1 MSKDKEVK
9 FVCEPLKCTY
19 DSEDYR
25 VYAVDVDLKRY
36 KNIQTGKYGNVT
48 IFGNLH
54 ELCFAQPYE
63 ITAVE
68 QLTKYGYGYKVTNI
82 RMEKPKSEN
91 DIYIFL
97 QEILTFNQASELW
110 KNYPDIVDRVVS
122 GNIEDIDLNKLKGI
136 KEYTFEKIKD
146 KILQNYAL
154 YDLVVEFGGILSMSI
169 LKKIYDQYPD
179 IVKLKDML
187 KKEPYKCLT
196 KISGIGFIKADQML
210 LSLERE
216 KKLEFN
222 FDLKSS
228 KQRCMACVEYFLEE
242 NQNNGH
248 TKMDLRDLRKQV
260 MKLVPSCSDHYVECL
275 KDEDIYYNKETFDV
289 ALRITYNT
297 EKYISDRLKMYN
309 CNPNV
314 WDIDWTIYKDGDE
327 YSLTDE
333 QASALK
339 CLCQNNIMV
348 LNGYS
353 GAGKSSTCGRII
365 KMLED
370 NNKTYKL
377 FAPTGR
383 AAKVLGDYTGK
394 PASTIHRGL
403 GYMPPNHWEYD
414 EEYPL
419 ECDVLLIDEFSMTD
433 IFLFYRVLK
442 ALNPNK
448 TKLMMIGD
456 SAQLPSVGPGNLLFD
471 IIQSGK
477 IPTVSLNKIFRYG
490 EGGLMTVAT
499 DIRNAKTYLGDI
511 SSKCTPFGNKDYVY
525 IFENDNTKIVS
536 EVVALYKKLLENN
549 KPEDIMVLS
558 AYNKGNCGTIVINNQ
573 LQKVAN
579 PNYGTGRYIQ
589 IGDTEFFED
598 DIVLQTVNNYKAKID
613 LGFDFSNSDD
623 EGDTTFIPNGMTGK
637 IIYAD
642 SKYVIIN
649 FDGIEVR
656 YDKADMLN
664 VSLGYSIS
672 CHRSQGGSAKIVIV
686 LTPSCHEYMMNSN
699 LLYVALTRTKQQC
712 YHIGNKD
719 TINRSVKKKEN
730 YNRKTF
736 LLDELK
742 SNTMEGNDAA

>member
-1 MSKDKEVK
+1 MIKRFNEKKNLAGNFIKKSREQKGISRVQLSIKLELLAIYLDRSEIYKIEENKLPIKDFELIGISKA
-9 FVCEPLKCTY
+9 L
-19 DSEDYR
+19 
-25 VYAVDVDLKRY
+25 
-36 KNIQTGKYGNVT
+36 
-48 IFGNLH
+48 
-54 ELCFAQPYE
+54 
-63 ITAVE
+63 
-68 QLTKYGYGYKVTNI
+68 
-82 RMEKPKSEN
+82 
-91 DIYIFL
+91 
-97 QEILTFNQASELW
+97 
-110 KNYPDIVDRVVS
+110 
-122 GNIEDIDLNKLKGI
+122 DIDLNKLKGI

-260 MKLVPSCSDHYVECL
+260 MKLVPACSDHYVECL

-289 ALRITYNT
+289 ALKITYNT
-297 EKYISDRLKMYN
+297 EKYIADRLKMYN
-309 CNPNV
+309 YNPNV
-314 WDIDWTIYKDGDE
+314 WDIDWTVYKNGDE
-327 YSLTDE
+327 YRLTDE

-403 GYMPPNHWEYD
+403 GYMTPNHWEYD

-499 DIRNAKTYLGDI
+499 DIRNTKTYLGDI
-511 SSKCTPFGNKDYVY
+511 NSKCTPFGNKDYVY
-525 IFENDNTKIVS
+525 IFENDNSKIVS

-589 IGDTEFFED
+589 IGDTQFFED

-613 LGFDFSNSDD
+613 VGFDFSDPDD
-623 EGDTTFIPNGMTGK
+623 EDDTTFIPNGMTGK
-637 IIYAD
+637 ITYAD
-642 SKYVIIN
+642 SKYVVIN

-664 VSLGYSIS
+664 VSLGYSVS
-672 CHRSQGGSAKIVIV
+672 VHKSQGGSAKIVIV

>member
-1 MSKDKEVK
+1 
-9 FVCEPLKCTY
+9 
-19 DSEDYR
+19 
-25 VYAVDVDLKRY
+25 
-36 KNIQTGKYGNVT
+36 
-48 IFGNLH
+48 
-54 ELCFAQPYE
+54 
-63 ITAVE
+63 
-68 QLTKYGYGYKVTNI
+68 
-82 RMEKPKSEN
+82 
-91 DIYIFL
+91 
-97 QEILTFNQASELW
+97 
-110 KNYPDIVDRVVS
+110 
-122 GNIEDIDLNKLKGI
+122 
-136 KEYTFEKIKD
+136 
-146 KILQNYAL
+146 
-154 YDLVVEFGGILSMSI
+154 
-169 LKKIYDQYPD
+169 
-179 IVKLKDML
+179 
-187 KKEPYKCLT
+187 
-196 KISGIGFIKADQML
+196 
-210 LSLERE
+210 
-216 KKLEFN
+216 
-222 FDLKSS
+222 
-228 KQRCMACVEYFLEE
+228 
-242 NQNNGH
+242 
-248 TKMDLRDLRKQV
+248 
-260 MKLVPSCSDHYVECL
+260 
-275 KDEDIYYNKETFDV
+275 
-289 ALRITYNT
+289 
-297 EKYISDRLKMYN
+297 
-309 CNPNV
+309 
-314 WDIDWTIYKDGDE
+314 
-327 YSLTDE
+327 
-333 QASALK
+333 
-339 CLCQNNIMV
+339 
-348 LNGYS
+348 
-353 GAGKSSTCGRII
+353 
-365 KMLED
+365 
-370 NNKTYKL
+370 
-377 FAPTGR
+377 
-383 AAKVLGDYTGK
+383 
-394 PASTIHRGL
+394 
-403 GYMPPNHWEYD
+403 MPPNHWEYD

-433 IFLFYRVLK
+433 IFLFYRALK

-613 LGFDFSNSDD
+613 MGFDFSNSDD

-642 SKYVIIN
+642 SKYIVIN